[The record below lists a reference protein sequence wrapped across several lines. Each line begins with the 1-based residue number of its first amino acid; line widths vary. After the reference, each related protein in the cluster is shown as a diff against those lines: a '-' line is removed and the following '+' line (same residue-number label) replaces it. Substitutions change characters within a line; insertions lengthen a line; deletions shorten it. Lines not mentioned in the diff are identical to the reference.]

1 MPQLVA
7 NNYRVTRFCLP
18 NCIILNT
25 QRVNK
30 TGSFSACNCRN
41 AVLGCS
47 EALALGPRP
56 CFPQRTRQ
64 PTSWRV
70 RLFCALN
77 PPWVNATYSRY
88 HRVREPSHSI
98 LAHLLR
104 VGWRIYPTFYVTRAM
119 SEAVATCAAPFLF
132 RYFPH
137 RSSALVCTI
146 GLTSPVR
153 RCILREWTTF
163 GYKR

>member
-77 PPWVNATYSRY
+77 PPWGERDVQSVSSCSRTKSFDSCASATRWVENLPNVLCDTCNVRSR
-88 HRVREPSHSI
+88 
-98 LAHLLR
+98 
-104 VGWRIYPTFYVTRAM
+104 
-119 SEAVATCAAPFLF
+119 ATCAAPFLF